1 MGTVREF
8 NQYTKQQ
15 IQPFITQYPI
25 DYQNFMQA
33 MWQGEWL
40 ENYAS
45 IDFIE
50 NVLSGMAKRRPKLFL
65 LKENI
70 IDIQQN
76 YSELKA
82 LFAILYP
89 KISTAVVS
97 SKFIL

>member
-1 MGTVREF
+1 
-8 NQYTKQQ
+8 
-15 IQPFITQYPI
+15 
-25 DYQNFMQA
+25 MQA

-45 IDFIE
+45 IDFVE
-50 NVLSGMAKRRPKLFL
+50 KVLNGMAKRRPKLFL

-82 LFAILYP
+82 LFAVLYP
-89 KISTAVVS
+89 KIRTSVLL
-97 SKFIL
+97 SKFTL